1 MDIIPEERI
10 ELGLPPFLYVG
21 VDVFDSWGWGV
32 ICRKEEVRLTERD
45 GHRDSRG
52 NVNIKGGSP
61 SSIRSSGM
69 ISIF

>member
-32 ICRKEEVRLTERD
+32 ICRKEEIRLTERD
-45 GHRDSRG
+45 GHRGSRG
-52 NVNIKGGSP
+52 NVNILINQRP
-61 SSIRSSGM
+61 STIYSVR
-69 ISIF
+69 FHVF